1 MLRSDIVCQGFYP
14 VGELRDNLSPWGLS
28 YGIAS

>member
-1 MLRSDIVCQGFYP
+1 MLRSDIVCQGIYP
-14 VGELRDNLSPWGLS
+14 VGKLRDNFSPWGLS